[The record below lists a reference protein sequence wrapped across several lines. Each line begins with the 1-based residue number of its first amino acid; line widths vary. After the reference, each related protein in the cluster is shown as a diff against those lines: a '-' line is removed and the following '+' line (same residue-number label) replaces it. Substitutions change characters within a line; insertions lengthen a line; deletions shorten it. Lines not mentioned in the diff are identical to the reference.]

1 MTFWKKLFG
10 EKKVGLVLSGGS
22 SRGIAHIGVL
32 KILKENDV
40 NIDYIAG
47 SSMGALIG
55 AAYSAGMSIEDIE
68 KKVLKFN
75 QKELSNL
82 SDWSFR
88 TGLIKGEKIEKFIK
102 DFIKVKDFSELK
114 IPLVVN
120 ATDLSTGKEVIF
132 NKGNLIHAI
141 RASMNFPGY
150 FAPIKIENRYLVDG
164 GLVNP
169 VPMSLLQDYGMDVT
183 IISNT
188 IGRMTKIKE
197 NPNLIDVVKQSIDIM
212 QSELGYSKIR
222 SCEIKKIIVIEPE
235 VGDFDLFDFNHHAEI
250 IKLGEYAAKARM
262 DEIEKE
268 VK

>member
-1 MTFWKKLFG
+1 MAFWKKLFG

-22 SRGIAHIGVL
+22 ARGLAHIGVL

-40 NIDYIAG
+40 KIDFIAG
-47 SSMGALIG
+47 SSMGAFIG
-55 AAYSAGMSIEDIE
+55 AAYCSGMTIEDIE
-68 KKVLKFN
+68 KKALKFN

-88 TGLIKGEKIEKFIK
+88 AGLIKGEKIEKFIK
-102 DFIKVKDFSELK
+102 EFIKVKDFSELK
-114 IPLVVN
+114 IPLIVN

-132 NKGNLIHAI
+132 SKGNLIQAI

-150 FAPIKIENRYLVDG
+150 FAPLKIGNEYLVDG

-169 VPMSLLQDYGMDVT
+169 VPMSLLQDHEMDVT

-212 QSELGYSKIR
+212 QAELGYSKIN
-222 SCEIKKIIVIEPE
+222 SCEIRNIVVIEPE
-235 VGDFDLFDFNHHAEI
+235 VGDFDLFDFNHNAEI
-250 IKLGEYAAKARM
+250 IKLGEYAAKSKM

-268 VK
+268 IK